1 MGVLGTIILLKPL
14 CGRSVFKGKFG
25 VNVNRH
31 TILNVTSGK
40 QRILKLAFFYLSN
53 LVVQSS
59 CMRIPEIPTS
69 NTLGLR
75 ATSTYAP
82 CHTIVRNP
90 LSVA

>member
-31 TILNVTSGK
+31 THVNLTSGK
-40 QRILKLAFFYLSN
+40 QRILKLALFYLSN
-53 LVVQSS
+53 LAVRSS

-69 NTLGLR
+69 NTFGLR
-75 ATSTYAP
+75 ATSTYALW
-82 CHTIVRNP
+82 HTIV
-90 LSVA
+90 